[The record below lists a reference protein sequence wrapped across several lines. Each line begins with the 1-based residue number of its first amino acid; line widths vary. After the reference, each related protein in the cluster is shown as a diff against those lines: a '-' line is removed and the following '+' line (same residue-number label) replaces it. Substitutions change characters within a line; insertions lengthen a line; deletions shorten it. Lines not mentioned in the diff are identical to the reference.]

1 MHGLREK
8 RSPSAHKT
16 FFPVAA
22 LLVGIT
28 VCLVA
33 LADFG
38 LGTLSAARA
47 YVGGEGRWSRA
58 QKNAVHDLLRYAASR
73 DERYYRD
80 FLSEMA
86 VPLGDRRARLEMEK
100 ASPDVAVISE
110 GFLAGGIEKADIADM
125 VRLFRRF
132 GRIDPVARALRAWET
147 GDVEIAALM
156 RAGEHLRAMV
166 ASGKALSGTGL
177 PDEIDRINARATELE
192 NSFSQSLGEAARWA
206 RKLLVGMTIAT
217 ASILVLIGVIV
228 LRGFFERIKAGEDTL
243 RESERRF
250 RALIQNS
257 SDGIAVLAADGAVR
271 FRSSSG
277 ERILGHEQPR
287 HFIEAVHPDD
297 RAALELRLSE
307 VLAHPG
313 EPLTATYRFWHPAGS
328 WRVLES
334 LFINLLADSA
344 IAGVVCNFRDVTDR
358 KKFEAQLLASDRM
371 VSIGTLAS
379 GIAHEINNPLASAI
393 ANLSYLSEELGPALE
408 QEPSGAEAREALRET
423 RLELDRVREIVRG
436 LKTFSRGDEEHR
448 ARVDVRGVLDS
459 SIDLAWNELHHRAR
473 VVRNY
478 GSDLPAVLVNEA
490 RLGQVFV
497 SLLLNAAH
505 AIQIGGAAMNE
516 IRIRAISSA
525 GEVIVEVKDTGA
537 GIAPEH
543 SAQVFDP
550 FFTTKPIG
558 EGTGLGLFVCR
569 NILAAQGGK
578 ISFESELG
586 KGTTFRVA
594 LPAAEGAPAEPCS
607 AA

>member
-38 LGTLSAARA
+38 LGPLSAARA

-132 GRIDPVARALRAWET
+132 GRMDPVARALRAWET

-307 VLAHPG
+307 VLAHRG

-379 GIAHEINNPLASAI
+379 GIAHEINNPLASPI
-393 ANLSYLSEELGPALE
+393 ATLSDLSEDLAPALE
-408 QEPSGAEAREALRET
+408 QEPSGAEAPQT
-423 RLELDRVREIVRG
+423 PP
-436 LKTFSRGDEEHR
+436 R
-448 ARVDVRGVLDS
+448 APRR
-459 SIDLAWNELHHRAR
+459 
-473 VVRNY
+473 
-478 GSDLPAVLVNEA
+478 P
-490 RLGQVFV
+490 
-497 SLLLNAAH
+497 
-505 AIQIGGAAMNE
+505 
-516 IRIRAISSA
+516 
-525 GEVIVEVKDTGA
+525 
-537 GIAPEH
+537 
-543 SAQVFDP
+543 
-550 FFTTKPIG
+550 
-558 EGTGLGLFVCR
+558 
-569 NILAAQGGK
+569 
-578 ISFESELG
+578 
-586 KGTTFRVA
+586 
-594 LPAAEGAPAEPCS
+594 
-607 AA
+607 